1 MSLLAAGLSLCGT
14 AQAAFESRLAG
25 QAYYDSALDIT
36 WLADA
41 NTGAGS
47 IFDDGSNT
55 ADGRMRWSSA
65 LDWAASLTVG
75 GSTAWRLPSMDRNG
89 DSTIIDCAGASA
101 AACADNEYGYH
112 FYVSGID
119 STNSAPFSNVGTD
132 NYWSA
137 TADGSNAWLFDFTF
151 NDGSQLATSQNFNA
165 LAWAVHDGDIA
176 LVPLPAAAWL
186 LGSGLMG
193 LLLGL
198 RRHTAG

>member
-1 MSLLAAGLSLCGT
+1 
-14 AQAAFESRLAG
+14 
-25 QAYYDSALDIT
+25 
-36 WLADA
+36 
-41 NTGAGS
+41 
-47 IFDDGSNT
+47 
-55 ADGRMRWSSA
+55 
-65 LDWAASLTVG
+65 WAASLTLG

-89 DSTIIDCAGASA
+89 DGTIIDCAVAGA

-112 FYVSGID
+112 FHVNGID
-119 STNSAPFSNVGTD
+119 SMNSAPFSNVGTV

-151 NDGSQLATSQNFNA
+151 NDGSQFTTSQTFKA

-193 LLLGL
+193 VLLGL
-198 RRHTAG
+198 RRHTARQANQSSPGLLESDPDNSWCHRLRV